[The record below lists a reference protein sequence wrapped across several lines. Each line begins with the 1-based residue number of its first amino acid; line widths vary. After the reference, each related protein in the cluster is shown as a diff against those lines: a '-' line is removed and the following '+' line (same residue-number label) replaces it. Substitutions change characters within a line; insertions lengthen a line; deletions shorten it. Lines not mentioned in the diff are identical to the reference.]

1 MNKQK
6 ICVIGDGLT
15 GLTVALFLSKLK
27 IDVCIVGKF
36 KKKISFQDGRTTAI
50 SPSNY
55 DFFLNL
61 INKKSSKAFFPSKQ
75 IDLLSFTPGTILLF
89 CFLA

>member
-61 INKKSSKAFFPSKQ
+61 INLTRFLHLRRFYPLYFP
-75 IDLLSFTPGTILLF
+75 ILLLILIF
-89 CFLA
+89 IDSF